1 MSRYIDI
8 HTHNFTSLH
17 TELRAVGIHPW
28 DAEKAHIEGMDFSS
42 AQAIGEIGLDFA
54 CKVDRTKQEE
64 IFREQ
69 LSIAE
74 KMQLPVVLHCV
85 RAFNPILAI
94 LKEYNLKGVIFH
106 GFIGSKEQA
115 AEAIKRGYYLSFGE
129 GVMRSPKTVEALR
142 CTPLENLF
150 LETDVSDQT
159 IEEIYQMAAQVLGDD
174 IDILINCIINNYN
187 KLFKL

>member
-1 MSRYIDI
+1 MYTAVENILK
-8 HTHNFTSLH
+8 SL
-17 TELRAVGIHPW
+17 RN
-28 DAEKAHIEGMDFSS
+28 
-42 AQAIGEIGLDFA
+42 
-54 CKVDRTKQEE
+54 
-64 IFREQ
+64 
-69 LSIAE
+69 
-74 KMQLPVVLHCV
+74 VLK
-85 RAFNPILAI
+85 NISKI

-115 AEAIKRGYYLSFGE
+115 AEAIKRGYYLSFGK

-159 IEEIYQMAAQVLGDD
+159 IEEIYQMAAQLLGDD